1 VGPAKEGLKVKVGDQ
16 EAREE
21 LKAKVGDQEAKE
33 ELKAKVGD
41 QEAREELKVKVD
53 GQEVQEELKAKVD
66 DPVKPGR
73 AREGANRRRG
83 KTKLFF
89 KLTTST
95 LPEVRVFFVIGQH
108 QNLKR

>member
-1 VGPAKEGLKVKVGDQ
+1 MG
-16 EAREE
+16 R
-21 LKAKVGDQEAKE
+21 AKE
-33 ELKAKVGD
+33 ELKAKVDD
-41 QEAREELKVKVD
+41 QEVKEELKAKVDDQEVKEELKAKVGGQGVQEELKAKVD

-73 AREGANRRRG
+73 AQEGANRRRG

-95 LPEVRVFFVIGQH
+95 LPEVGLFFVIGQH

>member
-1 VGPAKEGLKVKVGDQ
+1 MGRAKEGLKVKVGDQ

-21 LKAKVGDQEAKE
+21 LKAKV
-33 ELKAKVGD
+33 
-41 QEAREELKVKVD
+41 
-53 GQEVQEELKAKVD
+53 D

-73 AREGANRRRG
+73 AQEGVNRRRG

-95 LPEVRVFFVIGQH
+95 LPVVRLFFVIGQH